1 MKITDLRIGNFVNE
15 NFKIIAIH
23 KNTKLGSKEE
33 DYFYSAHIETKTDF
47 GNIKIKGLRPIRL
60 TKTWL
65 KRFGINTYNRFSEV
79 YKIYVDEKT
88 NRVVYLKLKNVGNNP
103 EWIFEFYQNKDCF
116 KKTIKYVHELQNLYA
131 SITNYELNVVVSDW
145 L

>member
-23 KNTKLGSKEE
+23 RNSKTGSSKE
-33 DYFYSAHIETKTDF
+33 DYFYSAYIENKTDF
-47 GNIKIKGLRPIRL
+47 GNVKIKGLRPVRL

-65 KRFGINTYNRFSEV
+65 NRFGIKVYNRFSEV
-79 YKIYVDEKT
+79 YKIYIDKET
-88 NRVVYLKLKNVGNNP
+88 NRVIYLKLKNVGNNP
-103 EWIFEFYQNKDCF
+103 EWIFEFYENRDCF
-116 KKTIKYVHELQNLYA
+116 KKTIKYVHELQNLLV
-131 SITNYELNVVVSDW
+131 SITNYELT